1 LIYADASVVVSVFLA
16 DVHTGR
22 VLAWLSATREALI
35 LSHWTVTEFSSAAAR
50 QERIG
55 QISQDRRQLAEQ
67 NLDAWLSAVERTQV
81 LRADFEF
88 ARDLIRRGPTRIRA
102 ADALHVAIA
111 RRLGARVATFDAVMA
126 DAARDVGLA
135 IEPI

>member
-22 VLAWLSATREALI
+22 VLVWLAATRDALT
-35 LSHWTVTEFSSAAAR
+35 LSPWTVTEFSSAAAR
-50 QERIG
+50 QARIG
-55 QISQDRRQLAEQ
+55 QISQDRRQQAEQ
-67 NLDAWLSAVERTQV
+67 NFDAWLSAVEQTPV

-88 ARDLIRRGPTRIRA
+88 ARDLIRKGPSTIRA

-135 IEPI
+135 IEAI